1 MRVFIGVGSCA
12 LLLGV
17 VGWMILEGRDWQ
29 DLPPWMRSKA
39 GAEARTWRQFS
50 WALFSGELLM
60 AWWYSS
66 RGGARIEAGAEL
78 PSAPLSRAAARA
90 EKKAS

>member
-1 MRVFIGVGSCA
+1 
-12 LLLGV
+12 
-17 VGWMILEGRDWQ
+17 MILEGRDWQ

-60 AWWYSS
+60 AWWHSS
-66 RGGARIEAGAEL
+66 RGGRRGEGLEAGVE
-78 PSAPLSRAAARA
+78 PPGAPHSRAAAR
-90 EKKAS
+90 ERKKAA